1 MITIPK
7 SNIREMNPHPS
18 MKEIGCDV
26 DRYVID
32 STRWSICSTNAIISI
47 TVREFVIRV
56 YNTAD
61 FHGDDKL
68 EEIKTKLSQNHCM
81 QQILKEELSGEKT

>member
-1 MITIPK
+1 MITVPK
-7 SNIREMNPHPS
+7 SNIREMDPHPS
-18 MKEIGCDV
+18 MKEIGGDV

-32 STRWSICSTNAIISI
+32 STRWSICCTNAIISI

-61 FHGDDKL
+61 FHGDEKL
-68 EEIKTKLSQNHCM
+68 KEIKTKFSQTHWM
-81 QQILKEELSGEKT
+81 QHFLKEELSGEKT